1 MKFLSITPANN
12 KHHHDSSISYF
23 DGEELHYLKSERIEQ
38 IKHHYIKTKKDYEN
52 YLKKFYSIE
61 LKNIDEISL
70 CSFYKNGI
78 GLLPEDFFNMKY
90 NSSVYQIDH
99 HLAHSLSVEMFSDEK
114 PDVSIVIDGQGGD
127 NSWVVYKNDNLI
139 DAGKVGVCGSFGY
152 GMALLGKILNVSG
165 HPLDWAGKVMGLQS
179 YGVID
184 YSFLKELQI
193 YDEYNIGAKL
203 IGVVSTNPH
212 PKLEGSKLFSLYKYM
227 EYRKKELSDDD
238 ILNWATTVHYRC
250 GEIILNLFKKYAKP
264 DDIIHYSGGVA
275 QNIIWNTLLKK
286 HFKNLVILPHSGD
299 EGVSLG
305 GIEYLR
311 QKHNLPKIKLK
322 NFPFSQ
328 TDECPETEIQEDTI
342 QKVAELLS
350 LGKIVAW
357 YQGHGEIGPRAL
369 GNRSILMDPR
379 IKNGRDIINKIKNRE
394 YYRPFGAS
402 ILSEFK
408 KEYFDLD
415 FENPYM
421 LYVGVTQKNN
431 LESITHVDGTCRVQT
446 VSEDGHFRTLLKKF
460 YDLTGCPVLLNTSL
474 NNSGKPIAG
483 YIQNAID
490 EFNNT
495 SIDVLVV
502 GNKIYQK

>member
-12 KHHHDSSISYF
+12 HHDSSISYF
-23 DGEELHYLKSERIEQ
+23 DGKELHYLKSERIEQ
-38 IKHHYIKTKKDYEN
+38 IKHHHIKTKKDYEN

-61 LKNIDEISL
+61 LENIDEISL
-70 CSFYKNGI
+70 CSFYKNGN

-139 DAGKVGVCGSFGY
+139 DAGKVEVCGSFGH
-152 GMALLGKILNVSG
+152 GMTFLGKILNLSG
-165 HPLDWAGKVMGLQS
+165 HPLDWPGKIMGLQS
-179 YGVID
+179 YGIMD

-193 YDEYNIGAKL
+193 YDEYNIGAKMTDNQKD
-203 IGVVSTNPH
+203 V
-212 PKLEGSKLFSLYKYM
+212 EGCKLFSMDNYVKHLN
-227 EYRKKELSDDD
+227 KKQLTDDD
-238 ILNWATTVHYRC
+238 ICNWITTVHYRC

-264 DDIIHYSGGVA
+264 NDIIHYSGGVA
-275 QNIIWNTLLKK
+275 QNVIWNTLLKK
-286 HFKNLVILPHSGD
+286 QFKNLIIPPHSGD
-299 EGVSLG
+299 EGISLG
-305 GIEYLR
+305 GMEYLR
-311 QKHNLPKIKLK
+311 QKHNLPKMYLE

-328 TDECPETEIQEDTI
+328 SDESPQTIIQEDTI
-342 QKVAELLS
+342 QKVATLLS
-350 LGKIVAW
+350 EGKIVAW

-379 IKNGRDIINKIKNRE
+379 IKDGRNIVNRIKNRE

-402 ILSEFK
+402 VLSEFK

-421 LYVGVTQKNN
+421 LYVGVTQKPN
-431 LESITHVDGTCRVQT
+431 LESITHVDGTCRAQT
-446 VSEDGHFRTLLKKF
+446 VSEPGHFRLLLEEF
-460 YDLTGCPVLLNTSL
+460 YKITGCPVLLNTSL
-474 NNSGKPIAG
+474 NISGKPIAG
-483 YIQNAID
+483 HIQNAID
-490 EFNNT
+490 EFTNT
-495 SIDVLVV
+495 KIDVLVV
-502 GNKIYQK
+502 GNEIYQK

>member
-1 MKFLSITPANN
+1 MKFLSIIPKN
-12 KHHHDSSISYF
+12 KHHDSAISYF
-23 DGEELHYLKSERIEQ
+23 DGKELHYLKSERIEQ
-38 IKHHYIKTKKDYEN
+38 IKHHHIKTKKDYEN

-61 LKNIDEISL
+61 LENIDEI
-70 CSFYKNGI
+70 CFCTFYKNKVVWI
-78 GLLPEDFFNMKY
+78 PEDFLNVKY
-90 NSSVYQIDH
+90 NSSVFQLDH
-99 HLAHSLSVEMFSDEK
+99 HLAHSLSVEMFSDKK
-114 PDVSIVIDGQGGD
+114 PDVSIVIDGDGGD
-127 NSWVVYKNDNLI
+127 NSWIVYKNGNIINFGNVDT
-139 DAGKVGVCGSFGY
+139 CGSFGH
-152 GMALLGKILNVSG
+152 GMILLGNILNVSG
-165 HPLDWAGKVMGLQS
+165 HSLDWPGKVMGLQS

-193 YDEYNIGAKL
+193 YDEYSIGANL
-203 IGVVSTNPH
+203 SRTILNGVPRK
-212 PKLEGSKLFSLYKYM
+212 KLEGSKLFSLYKYLNHQ
-227 EYRKKELSDDD
+227 KKELSDAD
-238 ILNWATTVHYRC
+238 ILNWVTTVHYRC

-286 HFKNLVILPHSGD
+286 HFKNLIILPHSGD

-421 LYVGVTQKNN
+421 LYLGVTQKNN
-431 LESITHVDGTCRVQT
+431 LESITHIDGTCRVQT
-446 VSEDGHFRTLLKKF
+446 VSEDGHFKTLLKKF
-460 YDLTGCPVLLNTSL
+460 YDLTGCPILLNTSL

>member
-1 MKFLSITPANN
+1 MKFLSIVLANN

-52 YLKKFYSIE
+52 YLKNFYSIE
-61 LKNIDEISL
+61 LKNIDKICL

-78 GLLPEDFFNMKY
+78 GLLPEDFSNMKY
-90 NSSVYQIDH
+90 NSSVFQLDH
-99 HLAHSLSVEMFSDEK
+99 HLAHSLSVEMFFDKK
-114 PDVSIVIDGQGGD
+114 PTTSIIIDGHGGD
-127 NSWVVYKNDNLI
+127 NSWVVYKNGNLI
-139 DAGKVGVCGSFGY
+139 DSGKVDICGSFGH
-152 GMALLGKILNVSG
+152 GMTFLGKILNISG
-165 HPLDWAGKVMGLQS
+165 HILDWPGKIMGLQS
-179 YGVID
+179 YGTID
-184 YSFLKELQI
+184 YSFLQELQI
-193 YDEYNIGAKL
+193 YDEYNIGAKAKL
-203 IGVVSTNPH
+203 TNNH
-212 PKLEGSKLFSLYKYM
+212 KDVIGSKLFSFDNYIKYK
-227 EYRKKELSDDD
+227 KKELSDDD
-238 ILNWATTVHYRC
+238 ILNWVTTVHHRC

-286 HFKNLVILPHSGD
+286 HFKNLIILPHSGD

-311 QKHNLPKIKLK
+311 QKYNLPKIKFK
-322 NFPFSQ
+322 DFPFSQ

-379 IKNGRDIINKIKNRE
+379 IKNGRDIINRIKNRE

-408 KEYFDLD
+408 KEYFNLD

-421 LYVGVTQKNN
+421 LYLGVTQKNN

-446 VSEDGHFRTLLKKF
+446 VSENGHFRTLLKNF
-460 YDLTGCPVLLNTSL
+460 YDLTGCPILLNTSL